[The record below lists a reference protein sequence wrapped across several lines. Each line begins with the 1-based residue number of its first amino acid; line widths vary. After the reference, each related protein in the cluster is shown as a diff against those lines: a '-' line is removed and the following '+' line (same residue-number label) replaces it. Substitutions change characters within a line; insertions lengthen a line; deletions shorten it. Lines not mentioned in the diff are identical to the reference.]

1 MDQLKDISE
10 ITKID
15 KDNLF
20 QVYVELIEPFDA
32 NTLKE
37 LKNEFYKNL
46 IQREILYMP
55 YWLVMELYLLK
66 YNVIDIDNYINDKI

>member
-46 IQREILYMP
+46 IQRDIIYMP
-55 YWLVMELYLLK
+55 YWLVMELYVLG
-66 YNVIDIDNYINDKI
+66 YNIIDIDNYLDSKI

>member
-1 MDQLKDISE
+1 MSELKDISE
-10 ITKID
+10 LTQID

-20 QVYVELIEPFDA
+20 QVYVELIEPFDT

-46 IQREILYMP
+46 IQRDIIYMP
-55 YWLVMELYLLK
+55 YWLVMELYVLG
-66 YNVIDIDNYINDKI
+66 YNIIDIDNYLDSKI

>member
-10 ITKID
+10 ITQID

-20 QVYVELIEPFDA
+20 QVYVELIEPFDV
-32 NTLKE
+32 NSLKE

-46 IQREILYMP
+46 IQRDIIYMP
-55 YWLVMELYLLK
+55 YWLVMELYVLG
-66 YNVIDIDNYINDKI
+66 YNIIDIDNYLDSKI

>member
-1 MDQLKDISE
+1 MDQLKNISE
-10 ITKID
+10 ITQID

-32 NTLKE
+32 NSLKE

>member
-46 IQREILYMP
+46 IHRDIIYMP
-55 YWLVMELYLLK
+55 YWLVMELYVLG
-66 YNVIDIDNYINDKI
+66 YNIIDIDNYLDSKI

>member
-20 QVYVELIEPFDA
+20 QVYVELIEPFDV
-32 NTLKE
+32 NSLKE

-46 IQREILYMP
+46 IQRDIIYMP
-55 YWLVMELYLLK
+55 YWLVMELYVLG
-66 YNVIDIDNYINDKI
+66 YNIIDIDNYLDSKI